1 MRYAT
6 TIVLTTLLTSF
17 ILTGCAPA
25 IIGGVTVGAGAIH
38 DRRSTGAVIDDQT
51 IELKALTRLF
61 NDDQVSANTHI
72 NVTSYNGIVLLTG
85 EAPSE
90 PLRNKAVSL
99 VRTIPKV
106 RKIHNEIN
114 LSAPSAMIARSS
126 DSYITS
132 KVKVSLLGIQNIR
145 GFDPTRV
152 KVVTED
158 GTVYLMGLLWPAE
171 EQAVV
176 ERIRRIGGV
185 QRVVK
190 LFEYID

>member
-1 MRYAT
+1 MRHISLIALT
-6 TIVLTTLLTSF
+6 ALLTTF
-17 ILTGCAPA
+17 ILSGCTPA
-25 IIGGVTVGAGAIH
+25 IIGGATVGAGAIH

-51 IELKALTRLF
+51 IELKALSRFF
-61 NDDQVSANTHI
+61 NDNQISSSTHI
-72 NVTSYNGIVLLTG
+72 NVTAYNGIILLTG

-90 PLRNKAVSL
+90 SLRNKAVSL

-106 RKIHNEIN
+106 RKIHNEIS

-132 KVKVSLLGIQNIR
+132 KVKVSLFGIQDIK

-158 GTVYLMGLLWPAE
+158 GTVYLMGLLWPIE

-176 ERIRRIGGV
+176 EMTRRVGGV

-190 LFEYID
+190 LFEHIE